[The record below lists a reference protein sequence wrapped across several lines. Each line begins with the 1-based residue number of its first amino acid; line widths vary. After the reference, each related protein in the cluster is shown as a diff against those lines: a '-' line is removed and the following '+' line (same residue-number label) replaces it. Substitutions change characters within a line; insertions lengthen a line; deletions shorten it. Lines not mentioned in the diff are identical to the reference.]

1 MNRINKQ
8 VIFKD
13 VEKFTCCINEINN
26 AQVGS
31 AKADDIAVPMYNY

>member
-1 MNRINKQ
+1 M
-8 VIFKD
+8 IFKD

-31 AKADDIAVPMYNY
+31 AKADDVAVPMYNY